1 MRAVL
6 ARHGGG
12 DGWRVLV
19 KWTRA
24 SKYHEESDP
33 PRFYLAATKGA
44 DGWKFSLTDRNTLV
58 GWYATA
64 DEAKREAERGNDRKQ

>member
-1 MRAVL
+1 MT
-6 ARHGGG
+6 
-12 DGWRVLV
+12 WR
-19 KWTRA
+19 RA
-24 SKYHEESDP
+24 SKYHEESEP

-64 DEAKREAERGNDRKQ
+64 DEAKREAERHDKDRNAAAA